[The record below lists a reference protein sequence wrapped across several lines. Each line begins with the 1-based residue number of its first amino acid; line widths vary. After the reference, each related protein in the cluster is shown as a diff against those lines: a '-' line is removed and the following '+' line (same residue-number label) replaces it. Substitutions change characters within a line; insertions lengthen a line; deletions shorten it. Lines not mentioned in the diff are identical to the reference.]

1 MCETSALS
9 KATEKAKKSTKVYK
23 ENFRSEASKYDYQ
36 ARLVE
41 SDFITVCEGTSFA
54 TAKEYVGQ
62 GKIGVLN
69 FANPHNPGG
78 GVVNGAMAQEE
89 CLCRSSSLYPCLL
102 VPEAINEYY
111 NYNKKITNNFFS
123 DRVIYTDN
131 VTVFKT
137 DDTVPF
143 LMPENEWFNVSVLT
157 CAAPYIAKR
166 KYTNKAALYELFKRR
181 IRNIFEVALENH
193 IQILVLGAFGC
204 GAFKNPPEI
213 VASAFNE
220 VIKELFSV
228 LQQNMKKIVF
238 AIKSTNNN
246 DPFSACPNITAFELE
261 FYGISSE
268 LCKER
273 FSGGTPFAYAY
284 GDAIMPSGRI
294 HKAGN
299 EIPKYYEWKNTYYE
313 WKITNKY
320 YGKQFSILGDS
331 ISTLAGYN
339 PRGYNVFYEGD
350 NSNRANIHEM
360 KDTWWGKVIDFF
372 GGELLV
378 NNSWSGSRV
387 AKLPNNDS
395 VFPSACSNER
405 TNGLHIN
412 NVKPDVIIVYL
423 GTNDW
428 AFGTLLYYAD
438 YLGEELTPSE
448 SSFESAYSLML
459 KKLKKNYPNSEIW
472 CCTLNSTYMSSNP
485 NFTFP
490 ETYNG
495 NDIKKYNDI
504 ITRCVC
510 ENNCRLINL
519 YANQLPYD
527 SVDGTHPNADGMST
541 LSVQIIRAMAD
552 DKGASFLDCKSDEHD
567 YVSLSGYYDVMAY
580 RCRKCGKE
588 KWEDAYGD
596 PGWNIWEME
605 YNDKYDSDYK
615 YAPIDPNKTVILYD
629 NTLKLF
635 ITSKGEH
642 LEFKKDVVCVGKT
655 DDCDVKFDSNYISRH
670 HARFYFENSTWF
682 VADTDSMNGVWLNG
696 NKIEPKTKY
705 ELSADDEIDIAHE
718 ETLVFYKVNKGTET
732 LSEEQQIEYIHL
744 EIKDWKSTEDKEEK
758 IKFLLAIIELILIC
772 PMYIPVSV
780 DTQAMFEGIDV
791 SKLKKGQKLQLNND
805 VRMKISTVEADGRE
819 LVPIFTTK
827 DEVDKGPDTSVLHM
841 YPCDY
846 LPKLAAM
853 NKDIIIN
860 AFGDNSFVITAELL
874 NTVIISRLNQSDKS
888 DKTEAFEICEG
899 TVIDRK
905 YELLKQIGQGAFTKT
920 YLAMDKRLNKAWAA
934 KICIKKNSPANVIA
948 AMINEANFVKKLNH
962 PAIPNIIDIIDTDEY
977 LCVVEDYIEGATLED
992 IYKEYGAQPQE
1003 NIIDWAR
1010 QLCDVLGYL
1019 HSQKPPLIH
1028 RDIKP
1033 ANIIL
1038 KPDGRIVLVDFGI
1051 MREYK
1056 PNNLCDTQNLGT
1068 KGYAAPEQY
1077 GARQTDARTD
1087 IFGLGMTMH
1096 HLVTGVDPKTNN
1108 GQTLPICQ
1116 INSNLSKGLE
1126 YIVNKCIEI
1135 DPDKRFQT
1143 MQELRVALDNSG
1155 NSVYASP
1162 DVFGS
1167 KLKRGLKGLFGKRA
1181 AKQTDKAP
1189 ESEKPEMKLVRCEN
1203 GHFYNAAQHSEC
1215 PHCKPYPFNKQN
1227 DIEDI
1232 PCVYASPD
1240 VMGGKYFDESDE
1252 DRCTVLLN
1260 WDEEN

>member
-1 MCETSALS
+1 MCDSSALS
-9 KATEKAKKSTKVYK
+9 KATEKAQNSTKVYK
-23 ENFRSEASKYDYQ
+23 ENFQSEASKYGYQ
-36 ARLVE
+36 AKLV
-41 SDFITVCEGTSFA
+41 DNNFITVCEGTSFA
-54 TAKEYVGQ
+54 IAKEYVGQ

-89 CLCRSSSLYPCLL
+89 CLCRSSNLYPCLL
-102 VPEAINEYY
+102 TSEAEEEYY
-111 NYNKKITNNFFS
+111 TYNRENTNSFFS

-131 VTVFKT
+131 VTVFKN
-137 DDTVPF
+137 DDAVPA

-157 CAAPYIAKR
+157 CAAPYLGER
-166 KYTNKAALYELFKRR
+166 RYTNKKALEELFVSR
-181 IRNIFEVALENH
+181 IKNIFEVALDNH
-193 IQILVLGAFGC
+193 IQVLILGAFGC

-213 VASAFNE
+213 VAKAFSK
-220 VIKELFSV
+220 VIKQQYTV
-228 LQQNMKKIVF
+228 LQHNMKKIVF
-238 AIKSTNNN
+238 AIKSTHQNSQHCPNLIAFKNEIGKFKVKVFEKKNPKISVIGGDLSTFGKNDYYGGKFSELTGVKTISDTYWYMVVERIGTILSNVSYSDKLISDISDDDIKSLENNN
-246 DPFSACPNITAFELE
+246 I
-261 FYGISSE
+261 
-268 LCKER
+268 
-273 FSGGTPFAYAY
+273 
-284 GDAIMPSGRI
+284 
-294 HKAGN
+294 
-299 EIPKYYEWKNTYYE
+299 
-313 WKITNKY
+313 
-320 YGKQFSILGDS
+320 
-331 ISTLAGYN
+331 
-339 PRGYNVFYEGD
+339 
-350 NSNRANIHEM
+350 
-360 KDTWWGKVIDFF
+360 
-372 GGELLV
+372 
-378 NNSWSGSRV
+378 
-387 AKLPNNDS
+387 
-395 VFPSACSNER
+395 
-405 TNGLHIN
+405 
-412 NVKPDVIIVYL
+412 KPDIVIVNL
-423 GTNDW
+423 GIEDALAETDLSEFSKKYSDIINKIK
-428 AFGTLLYYAD
+428 LL
-438 YLGEELTPSE
+438 
-448 SSFESAYSLML
+448 
-459 KKLKKNYPNSEIW
+459 NSDVEIW
-472 CCTLNSTYMSSNP
+472 CVTIPQVLVP
-485 NFTFP
+485 PKF
-490 ETYNG
+490 ETPSFDPDEYVCVLSAPIERNV
-495 NDIKKYNDI
+495 KKYNDYI
-504 ITRCVC
+504 KSLKADKIKVVTIGDSLIYDEDMYGERITK
-510 ENNCRLINL
+510 
-519 YANQLPYD
+519 
-527 SVDGTHPNADGMST
+527 SGM
-541 LSVQIIRAMAD
+541 LKIAD
-552 DKGASFLDCKSDEHD
+552 DICKFVNRSAFGKHIVDDE
-567 YVSLSGYYDVMAY
+567 
-580 RCRKCGKE
+580 K
-588 KWEDAYGD
+588 
-596 PGWNIWEME
+596 N
-605 YNDKYDSDYK
+605 NKYDADYK
-615 YAPIDPNKTVILYD
+615 YAPTDPNRTVILYD

-635 ITSKGEH
+635 VASSGEK
-642 LEFKKDVVCVGKT
+642 LEFKQDVVSVGKET
-655 DDCDVKFDSNYISRH
+655 GYDVKLNSNYVSRQ
-670 HARFYFENSTWF
+670 HARFYFENSTWYI
-682 VADTDSMNGVWLNG
+682 ADTGSTNGVWLNG
-696 NKIEPKTKY
+696 DKLEPKTKY
-705 ELSADDEIDIAHE
+705 ELTAGDEIDIAHE
-718 ETLVFYKVNKGTET
+718 EMFVFYKINKSAET
-732 LSEEQQIEYIHL
+732 LSEEQQIEYLQLAIR
-744 EIKDWKSTEDKEEK
+744 DWKSTDDKEEK
-758 IKFLLAIIELILIC
+758 IKFLFVIIKLLLSC

-934 KICIKKNSPANVIA
+934 KICIKNNSPANVIA

-1203 GHFYNAAQHSEC
+1203 GHFYNANQYSKC

-1227 DIEDI
+1227 DIDDI

-1240 VMGGKYFDESDE
+1240 IMGGNYSDESYENDGYPVILNCDDE
-1252 DRCTVLLN
+1252 N
-1260 WDEEN
+1260 